1 MDPSLKDT
9 FLNHLRNKD
18 NEGDYFLARAR
29 HFWATGFGK
38 RVAQQTTELRR
49 RKRTLFIYVNNSALR
64 HELHMLRE
72 QIAKRLNEEAGEDWW
87 EEVRIK

>member
-9 FLNHLRNKD
+9 FLQHLRNRE

-29 HFWATGFGK
+29 AYWPNAFGK

-49 RKRTLFIYVNNSALR
+49 RKKTLFVYVNNAALR

-72 QIAKRLNEEAGEDWW
+72 QIKDRVNEEAGEVWW
-87 EEVRIK
+87 EEVKVK